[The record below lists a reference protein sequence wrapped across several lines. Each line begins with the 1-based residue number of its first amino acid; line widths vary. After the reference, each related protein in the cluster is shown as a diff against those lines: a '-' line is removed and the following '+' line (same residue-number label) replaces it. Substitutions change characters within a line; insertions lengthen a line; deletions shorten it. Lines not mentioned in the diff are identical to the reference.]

1 MMESVRASITLQ
13 GTATDALAFI
23 RSMEMFSNTKKADVC
38 WIIIQETIMSS
49 AGPSVWMSLS
59 RQCSESMGMESLVQ
73 SQEPSPSHT
82 AEAMD
87 SATIPCHHCIS
98 VLVSVI
104 HILYFICLKPIKTFR
119 DHSTVHSIIF
129 PSTQKYLIKI
139 DPSLLCS
146 MGWNVTMSVCDMNH
160 VFIWCLPFYLKCQ
173 GGSQLTSPAT
183 SYLMI
188 RCLKAHSRRGGKFKL
203 GELSLSCVKIKF
215 RYPLFNIP
223 SCNIGS
229 SIRSPLRLFQAFL
242 DCMLWKYYWSNQN
255 NVFKQNEP

>member
-1 MMESVRASITLQ
+1 M
-13 GTATDALAFI
+13 
-23 RSMEMFSNTKKADVC
+23 N
-38 WIIIQETIMSS
+38 S
-49 AGPSVWMSLS
+49 AGASVWMSHW
-59 RQCSESMGMESLVQ
+59 RPCSESMGTESLVR
-73 SQEPSPSHT
+73 SQEPSPSLT
-82 AEAMD
+82 AEAMV

-98 VLVSVI
+98 VRVSVI
-104 HILYFICLKPIKTFR
+104 HIWYFAKPIKSFR
-119 DHSTVHSIIF
+119 SVNCTMYHI
-129 PSTQKYLIKI
+129 
-139 DPSLLCS
+139 SLRSKVSDINRSMLCS
-146 MGWNVTMSVCDMNH
+146 LSWNVTMSVCDMNH

-188 RCLKAHSRRGGKFKL
+188 RCLKAHSQRGGKFKL
-203 GELSLSCVKIKF
+203 GELALSCVKIKF

>member
-1 MMESVRASITLQ
+1 MLDYHSRNYHELCWSISVDEPLKTMFRVNGNGVSCPIT
-13 GTATDALAFI
+13 GTFSFSYSRGHGLCNYPLSSLHQCAGKCHPHLIFCKTNRSFRSVNCTMYHISLRSKVSDI
-23 RSMEMFSNTKKADVC
+23 NRSM
-38 WIIIQETIMSS
+38 
-49 AGPSVWMSLS
+49 
-59 RQCSESMGMESLVQ
+59 
-73 SQEPSPSHT
+73 
-82 AEAMD
+82 
-87 SATIPCHHCIS
+87 
-98 VLVSVI
+98 
-104 HILYFICLKPIKTFR
+104 
-119 DHSTVHSIIF
+119 
-129 PSTQKYLIKI
+129 
-139 DPSLLCS
+139 LCS
-146 MGWNVTMSVCDMNH
+146 MSWNVTMSVCDMNH

-188 RCLKAHSRRGGKFKL
+188 RCLKAHSQRGGKFKL
-203 GELSLSCVKIKF
+203 GEHSLSCVKIKF